1 MSNFDNYVINI
12 AAAARDAQKVAELI
26 FRYNTLLTLVEDMRK
41 AQRTYNEM
49 FPTGYECYAPTDL
62 EKKVDDL
69 IAKIRQESQIG
80 ETEE

>member
-41 AQRTYNEM
+41 AQRTYIEM